1 MTDTH
6 DAFVELVDALRE
18 LPETFTDEFRG
29 LSEQSQ
35 LQGYRHLAHLLS
47 YGFDLYLESDP
58 LRPTF
63 VPLARPTQKILGDN
77 CDSIYCFTQTR
88 GDQSYRIWGNRG
100 DACYLSFCAYAG
112 EPDGSW
118 SDSLAANINHT
129 HIDFGDDGSFEIF
142 LGPDEPD
149 ESNRFKT
156 AAHAVCVISREY
168 YFDRDSDRVAE
179 IYIENTAD
187 VPAPGPET
195 DASLSEKLRAVGNF
209 VSQTAAMVP
218 PPGSEEHNILGDP
231 FGFDP
236 DGMGWGTPDNVY
248 ALGTFD
254 LSDDEV
260 LVIRGRSPK
269 CCYWGV
275 QTWNAYMQSFDARYH
290 QVSLNS
296 AQAALNPDGSWTVY
310 VSKED
315 PGLGNWVGTAG
326 HQDGLVFCRWLLS
339 EEFPEKPTASV
350 TTMANLR
357 APQVDITS

>member
-1 MTDTH
+1 M
-6 DAFVELVDALRE
+6 
-18 LPETFTDEFRG
+18 
-29 LSEQSQ
+29 
-35 LQGYRHLAHLLS
+35 
-47 YGFDLYLESDP
+47 
-58 LRPTF
+58 
-63 VPLARPTQKILGDN
+63 PLARPTQKILGDN

-88 GDQSYRIWGNRG
+88 GDQSYRIWGNRS
-100 DACYLSFCAYAG
+100 DACCLSFCAYAS

-129 HIDFGDDGSFEIF
+129 HIDFGADGSFEIF

-149 ESNRFKT
+149 EPNRFKT
-156 AAHAVCVISREY
+156 AARAVCVISREY
-168 YFDRDSDRVAE
+168 YFERDSDRVAE

-195 DASLSEKLRAVGNF
+195 DANLSEKLRAVGNF

-218 PPGSEEHNILGDP
+218 PPGSEEHNMLGDL

-275 QTWNAYMQSFDARYH
+275 QTWNAYMQS
-290 QVSLNS
+290 LE
-296 AQAALNPDGSWTVY
+296 L
-310 VSKED
+310 
-315 PGLGNWVGTAG
+315 
-326 HQDGLVFCRWLLS
+326 
-339 EEFPEKPTASV
+339 
-350 TTMANLR
+350 LR
-357 APQVDITS
+357 ADPERGPLRAAAFAPSQPPHCDCVRCESCSVSAIRRPHSAPNHPRRLELGPVGAPSPSW